1 MAQNTRF
8 NGTWNITGIDATS
21 NVQVNSHSLIVNG
34 NLRVLGTVSNI
45 ATTNTQLT
53 DNTITLNQGESG
65 YGVTAVYS
73 GIEIDRGTAQSVQL
87 RWNEALT
94 RWELTTD
101 GSTYVKISTGNNG
114 LPAVVEDPVPQ
125 LGGNLDVLARTIFS
139 SNTQVIKHD
148 TNVAI
153 KNTTVAPSITTG
165 YNTIYSQTP
174 GGGGSGVYITN
185 DTVQQQELVTKTKA
199 IVYALIM

>member
-21 NVQVNSHSLIVNG
+21 NVQVNSHSFIVNG
-34 NLRVLGTVSNI
+34 NLKVLGTVSNI
-45 ATTNTQLT
+45 AATNTQIT
-53 DNTITLNQGESG
+53 DNIITLNQGETG
-65 YGVTAVYS
+65 YGVTSVYS
-73 GIEIDRGTAQSVQL
+73 GIEVNRGTAQTVSL
-87 RWNEALT
+87 RWNEALA

-114 LPAVVEDPVPQ
+114 LPAVVEDPIPQ

-165 YNTIYSQTP
+165 YNTLYSQTP